1 MNREQI
7 RKALE
12 DKGVTVVGT
21 TEEFDGYTDEGLWIS
36 AEHVDEFFNYHSEE
50 LGDTFGV
57 DPELYEFV
65 QENGWYFE
73 WYDPGTIMLI
83 PS

>member
-12 DKGVTVVGT
+12 NKGVTVVGT
-21 TEEFDGYTDEGLWIS
+21 TEEFNEGVGGLWIS
-36 AEHVDEFFNYHSEE
+36 AEHVDNFFNYHSEE
-50 LGDTFGV
+50 LYETFGV
-57 DPELYEFV
+57 DPELNEFV
-65 QENGWYFE
+65 EENGWYFE
-73 WYDPGTIMLI
+73 WYDPGTIMLW

>member
-1 MNREQI
+1 MNRDQI

-21 TEEFDGYTDEGLWIS
+21 TKGFEGYTDEGLCIS
-36 AEHVDEFFNYHSEE
+36 AEMVDDFFNYHSEE

-65 QENGWYFE
+65 QENGWYFQ